1 MSSGGRYDREQA
13 HRGALLVPFRNTVTL
28 TPKPHWIPFL
38 RPRPPRLSR
47 LLHELEIIEASG
59 IFSNYGPVNTRFETA
74 LTEQVFGGLGGCVT
88 VNNATIGLMLA
99 IREAAAPAE
108 GRRYALMP
116 SFTFAATA
124 HAALWAGLTPLFC
137 DIDAETWN
145 VCPAAEDRLLRAH
158 AGQIACIVPY
168 ACFGNGLDL
177 RRYAS
182 LAQEVGIGV
191 VVDAAASL
199 GSLDAAGRGF
209 GAGFPHAVVFS
220 MHATKTF
227 ATAEAGVIHCGDPD
241 RVRRLRTM
249 GNFGFGRP
257 REATS
262 PGLNSKLSE
271 IGALL
276 GIAKLEGFEA
286 VVSHRAA
293 LADAYRELLPG
304 FTFQRVVGRR
314 LAYQFMP
321 ALLPEDCPAPRAAVV
336 AELAAMGIGAAHYF
350 SPHLAEQAYFAETC
364 AAGKLTA
371 TQRVSGRVISLPMSD
386 DMTVAEISE
395 VCQVLRRCTKMAA

>member
-1 MSSGGRYDREQA
+1 MTSAPIR
-13 HRGALLVPFRNTVTL
+13 HR
-28 TPKPHWIPFL
+28 IPFL
-38 RPRPPRLSR
+38 RPRPPRLSQ

-59 IFSNYGPVNTRFETA
+59 VFSNYGPVNTRFEAA
-74 LTEQVFGGLGGCVT
+74 LTEQIFGGLGGCLT

-99 IREAAAPAE
+99 IREASAPSQ
-108 GRRYALMP
+108 GRRLALMP

-137 DIDAETWN
+137 DIDSETWN
-145 VCPAAEDRLLRAH
+145 ACPAAEDRMLHAY

-177 RRYAS
+177 DRYAR
-182 LAQEVGIGV
+182 LAQEEGIGV

-199 GSLDAAGRGF
+199 GSLDEAGHGF
-209 GAGFPHAVVFS
+209 GAGFPHAVVYS

-227 ATAEAGVIHCGDPD
+227 ATAEAGVIHCGDPE
-241 RVRRLRTM
+241 RLRRLRTM

-257 REATS
+257 REATA

-276 GIAKLEGFEA
+276 GIAKLEGFEE
-286 VVSHRAA
+286 VVSNRAA

-304 FTFQRVVGRR
+304 YTFQRVVGRR

-321 ALLPEDCPAPRAAVV
+321 ALLPEDCPAPRAAII
-336 AELAAMGIGAAHYF
+336 AELAATGIGAAHYF
-350 SPHLAEQAYFAETC
+350 SPHLAEHAYFAETC
-364 AAGKLTA
+364 IAGDLA
-371 TQRVSGRVISLPMSD
+371 ETQRVAARAISLPMSD
-386 DMTVAEISE
+386 EMTVAEISE
-395 VCQVLRRCTKMAA
+395 VCQILLRSARMAA

>member
-1 MSSGGRYDREQA
+1 MTTRPTSPR
-13 HRGALLVPFRNTVTL
+13 
-28 TPKPHWIPFL
+28 IPFL

-59 IFSNYGPVNTRFETA
+59 IFSNYGPVNTRFEAA
-74 LTEQVFGGLGGCVT
+74 LTEQVFHGLGGCLS
-88 VNNATIGLMLA
+88 VNNATTGLMLA
-99 IREAAAPAE
+99 IREAAAPGE

-137 DIDAETWN
+137 DIDSETWN
-145 VCPAAEDRLLRAH
+145 ACPAAEDRLLSAH
-158 AGQIACIVPY
+158 TGQIACIVPY

-177 RRYAS
+177 DRYS
-182 LAQEVGIGV
+182 RLAQEEGIGV

-199 GSLDAAGRGF
+199 GSLDAVGRGF
-209 GAGFPHAVVFS
+209 GAGFPHAVVYS

-227 ATAEAGVIHCGDPD
+227 ATAEAGVIHCGDLE
-241 RVRRLRTM
+241 RLRRLRTM

-257 REATS
+257 REATAS
-262 PGLNSKLSE
+262 GLNSKLSE

-276 GIAKLEGFEA
+276 AIAKLEGFEA
-286 VVSHRAA
+286 VVTRRAA

-314 LAYQFMP
+314 LAYQYMP
-321 ALLPEDCPAPRAAVV
+321 TLLPEACLVPRAAVV
-336 AELAAMGIGAAHYF
+336 AELAAEGIGAAHYF

-364 AAGKLTA
+364 VAGNLTA
-371 TQRVSGRVISLPMSD
+371 TQRVAARVISLPMSD
-386 DMTVAEISE
+386 EMTVAEISE
-395 VCQVLRRCTKMAA
+395 VCQVLRRCTRMAA